1 MIFFLRRIALTEI
14 SFYISP
20 FPRYTKLICLR
31 LFLKL
36 QSYGYYCTVE
46 EDIHTFLL
54 RMLPVFR
61 NDTEIRLKGCVIT
74 NILHIFY
81 NYNISVCMLL

>member
-1 MIFFLRRIALTEI
+1 MGTIV
-14 SFYISP
+14 P
-20 FPRYTKLICLR
+20 
-31 LFLKL
+31 
-36 QSYGYYCTVE
+36 VE

-61 NDTEIRLKGCVIT
+61 NGTELRLKGCVIT
-74 NILHIFY
+74 NVLHIFY